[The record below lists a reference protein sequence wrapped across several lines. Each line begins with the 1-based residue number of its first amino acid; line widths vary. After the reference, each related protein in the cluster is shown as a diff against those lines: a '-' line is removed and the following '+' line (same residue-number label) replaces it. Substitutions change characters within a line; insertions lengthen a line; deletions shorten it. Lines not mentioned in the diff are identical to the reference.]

1 MGKKEQGFTLAE
13 LMITLVV
20 VGIVVSSVAMLLG
33 AIQRSQR
40 QTAYTESATRAAQRQ
55 IEILRNNQF
64 NQLTPGVDISFT
76 NDLPAILPPP
86 KSGTVVVSEPSSGLK
101 RVDVTVRYQDGG
113 QQRTVQLS
121 SLIGVLGI
129 TQ

>member
-1 MGKKEQGFTLAE
+1 MRGKEQGFTLAE

-20 VGIVVSSVAMLLG
+20 VGIVVSSVALLLG
-33 AIQRSQR
+33 SIQRSQR
-40 QTAYTESATRAAQRQ
+40 QTAFTESATRAAQRQ
-55 IEILRNNQF
+55 IEIMRNNQF
-64 NQLTPGVDISFT
+64 NQLVPGVDISFT
-76 NDLPAILPPP
+76 NDLPVNLPSP

-101 RVDVTVRYQDGG
+101 RVDVTVNYDDGG

>member
-13 LMITLVV
+13 LMITLIV

-40 QTAYTESATRAAQRQ
+40 QTAFTESATRAAQRQ

-64 NQLTPGVDISFT
+64 NQLTPGVDLNFT
-76 NDLPAILPPP
+76 NDLPTNLPSP
-86 KSGTVVVSEPSSGLK
+86 KSGVVVVSEPSSGLK
-101 RVDVTVRYQDGG
+101 RVDVTVTYQDGG
-113 QQRTVQLS
+113 QQRSVQLS